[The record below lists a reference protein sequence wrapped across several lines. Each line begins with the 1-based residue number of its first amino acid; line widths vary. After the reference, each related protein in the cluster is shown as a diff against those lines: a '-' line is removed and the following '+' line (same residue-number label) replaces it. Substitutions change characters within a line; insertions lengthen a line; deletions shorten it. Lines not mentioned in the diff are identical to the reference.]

1 MKRLSVLAFALT
13 IALSTFAY
21 HSDYSSSGVTIMYIV
36 LIAWG
41 ILNIILF
48 FKIWGMTNNVAMLK
62 KKLVDH
68 SHGED
73 TLKQCRKL
81 MILGR
86 KVEVKEIMI
95 NHFFDEVEK
104 ECDKVNYSYASA
116 LVEDFKKKP
125 IAPYVNKLENNLSS
139 IGEAVPENI
148 NKLATFGDYIDLVKI
163 EK

>member
-48 FKIWGMTNNVAMLK
+48 FKIWGMTNDVAMLK

-68 SHGED
+68 SHGDD
-73 TLKQCRKL
+73 TRKQLRKL
-81 MILGR
+81 IVMGR
-86 KVEVKEIMI
+86 KEEVKEIMI
-95 NHFFDEVEK
+95 SHFVDELEQ
-104 ECDKVNYSYASA
+104 ECDKVNYSNIPNA
-116 LVEDFKKKP
+116 LEDFKNKS
-125 IAPYVNKLENNLSS
+125 IAPYVNKLKINLSS
-139 IGEAVPENI
+139 IGEKLPESI
-148 NKLATFGDYIDLVKI
+148 NKLATFGDYFGLVRFQK
-163 EK
+163 